1 MEEISFRTK
10 IYTGENA
17 LDRLKTI
24 SSEKIMIISDPYIV
38 KSGIIQE
45 VVSRLESN
53 GNAYII
59 FDNII
64 PDPPLETVAA
74 GVKEL
79 LHFSPSIIIAIGGGS
94 AIDAAKAIKDF
105 SEKLQPKEAKMTF
118 IAVPTTSGTGSEV
131 TSFSV
136 ITDKDKG
143 VKYPLVADS
152 LLPDEAILD
161 TALVMTVPST
171 ITADTGMDVLT
182 HALEAYVSIKAN
194 SFSDAFA
201 EKAIQLVFEYL
212 PRAYE
217 NGNDLE
223 AREKIHQASCLA
235 GLAFN
240 MVGLGINHS
249 IAHVCGAQFK
259 IAHGRMNAILLPTV
273 IEYNADL
280 PGYDNRNASFTAAA
294 KKYAHA
300 AKIIDS
306 PIPSTRSGV
315 KSLLARI
322 SKLKKT
328 LNIPESLT
336 ECGVTKE
343 QLKEAQ
349 EKIITTALN
358 DACTVTNPRTPS
370 RSDIETIIDKIQ

>member
-17 LDRLKTI
+17 LDRLITI
-24 SSEKIMIISDPYIV
+24 SGEKIMIIADPYIV
-38 KSGIIQE
+38 KSGIIKE

-53 GNAYII
+53 NNPYII
-59 FDNII
+59 FDDII

-79 LHFSPSIIIAIGGGS
+79 LHFSPNIIIAIGGGS

-105 SEKLQPKEAKMTF
+105 SEKLQPKQSKITF
-118 IAVPTTSGTGSEV
+118 IAIPTTSGTGSEV

-161 TALVMTVPST
+161 TALVKSVPPA

-182 HALEAYVSIKAN
+182 HALEAYVSTKAN

-201 EKAIQLVFEYL
+201 EKAIGLVFEYL

-217 NGNDLE
+217 NGDDIE
-223 AREKIHQASCLA
+223 AREKIHHASCLA

-240 MVGLGINHS
+240 MAGLGINHS

-259 IAHGRMNAILLPTV
+259 IAHGRMNALLLPAV
-273 IEYNADL
+273 IEYNANL
-280 PGYDNRNASFTAAA
+280 PGYDNHTASLTTAAV
-294 KKYAHA
+294 KYAHA

-306 PIPSTRSGV
+306 PSTNARSGV
-315 KSLLARI
+315 KNLLARI
-322 SKLKKT
+322 IKLKKT
-328 LNIPESLT
+328 LHIPDSLT
-336 ECGVTKE
+336 DCGVTKE
-343 QLKEAQ
+343 QLKEAK
-349 EKIITTALN
+349 EKIIASALN
-358 DACTVTNPRTPS
+358 DACTVTNPRAPS
-370 RSDIETIIDKIQ
+370 SSDIESIIDKIK